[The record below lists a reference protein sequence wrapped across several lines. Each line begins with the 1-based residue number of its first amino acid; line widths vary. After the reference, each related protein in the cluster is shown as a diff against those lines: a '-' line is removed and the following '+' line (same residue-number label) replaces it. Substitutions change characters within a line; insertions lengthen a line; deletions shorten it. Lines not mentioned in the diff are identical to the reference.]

1 MERRLYCITVALLAL
16 LVFTASPTWAE
27 EYAFGIAGT
36 KVTSE
41 NVDKL
46 KDISG
51 VTLGTGGELKYDP
64 TKKLLSLKN
73 VTITSPD
80 GKIAIEN
87 AGNADLKI
95 EVAGNNN
102 ISSKNADGL
111 SFGASATIMGDG
123 SLTVK
128 TEGNNSAI
136 YVRTGATLTVENTML
151 TAEGKNGIFG
161 QDGRNGTLIIRNATV
176 SAKGAD
182 LALADLATLTLEKSH
197 IVSPEGGYWDAGKHA
212 VMASGSKAK
221 EVKIEPSYGFYIA
234 GVVVTS
240 TNMAKLNE
248 ITGVTLGTDGELKY
262 APTTNTLT
270 LKNVTIA
277 SPDRKI
283 AIENA
288 GNADLKIEVA
298 GNNNITS
305 KNADGLTFGASA
317 TITGEGT
324 LTVTTEGH
332 NSAIYVPSATLT
344 VENTTLSA
352 EGYHGIFGQDGK
364 NVTLIIRNATVNAK
378 GRKGE
383 SGYAIADFATL
394 TLDKCFIFSP
404 KEGKW
409 DAGKHA
415 VMDGSSKAKEVEVKR
430 FVGFNLEP
438 TTLEE
443 IPAEGGMPS
452 VNVISEKAWTLSM
465 PAEATWVTPSATTGT
480 GSQTVRF
487 TVEKNETSSMRS
499 VKVTFTQS
507 ETTYTLELE
516 IKQAGKLH
524 IPLTGIEIVPNSLP
538 IKVEGSS
545 KLTLKFKPDDATNKE
560 VTWAVTEGNESL
572 TVDQEG
578 NIRATKVAGT
588 ATVTVTSKENPT
600 ITAKCN
606 VRVTSDDVPVESIE
620 VIPATLELTEGKSA
634 TLGVK
639 ITPQT
644 ATNQEVTWSIKSGN
658 EYITLSGNMVNGVK
672 EGQAEVEAKVGDKTN
687 VCKITVK
694 KKIAVT
700 SVRIEPGVVTLSV
713 GKTQQLKAI
722 IEPSTATNQK
732 VTWTLTSGDGVVTLS
747 ATGLVTAVK
756 KGTAKV
762 TATVDG
768 QTAMCTVNVTESKV
782 PKAVEDAVLSTV
794 IVAPN
799 PFTTQLRILN
809 PEGASMT
816 YELLNLAG
824 QVLRAGALNGIEMV
838 VDTADLPAG
847 GYFARLTGENGAKRT
862 IRIICIR

>member
-102 ISSKNADGL
+102 I
-111 SFGASATIMGDG
+111 
-123 SLTVK
+123 
-128 TEGNNSAI
+128 
-136 YVRTGATLTVENTML
+136 
-151 TAEGKNGIFG
+151 
-161 QDGRNGTLIIRNATV
+161 
-176 SAKGAD
+176 
-182 LALADLATLTLEKSH
+182 
-197 IVSPEGGYWDAGKHA
+197 
-212 VMASGSKAK
+212 
-221 EVKIEPSYGFYIA
+221 
-234 GVVVTS
+234 
-240 TNMAKLNE
+240 
-248 ITGVTLGTDGELKY
+248 
-262 APTTNTLT
+262 
-270 LKNVTIA
+270 
-277 SPDRKI
+277 
-283 AIENA
+283 
-288 GNADLKIEVA
+288 
-298 GNNNITS
+298 TS

-352 EGYHGIFGQDGK
+352 EGYHGIFGQDGR

-378 GRKGE
+378 GRKRE

>member
-1 MERRLYCITVALLAL
+1 
-16 LVFTASPTWAE
+16 
-27 EYAFGIAGT
+27 
-36 KVTSE
+36 
-41 NVDKL
+41 
-46 KDISG
+46 
-51 VTLGTGGELKYDP
+51 
-64 TKKLLSLKN
+64 
-73 VTITSPD
+73 
-80 GKIAIEN
+80 
-87 AGNADLKI
+87 
-95 EVAGNNN
+95 
-102 ISSKNADGL
+102 
-111 SFGASATIMGDG
+111 
-123 SLTVK
+123 
-128 TEGNNSAI
+128 
-136 YVRTGATLTVENTML
+136 
-151 TAEGKNGIFG
+151 
-161 QDGRNGTLIIRNATV
+161 
-176 SAKGAD
+176 
-182 LALADLATLTLEKSH
+182 
-197 IVSPEGGYWDAGKHA
+197 
-212 VMASGSKAK
+212 
-221 EVKIEPSYGFYIA
+221 
-234 GVVVTS
+234 
-240 TNMAKLNE
+240 
-248 ITGVTLGTDGELKY
+248 
-262 APTTNTLT
+262 
-270 LKNVTIA
+270 
-277 SPDRKI
+277 
-283 AIENA
+283 
-288 GNADLKIEVA
+288 
-298 GNNNITS
+298 
-305 KNADGLTFGASA
+305 
-317 TITGEGT
+317 
-324 LTVTTEGH
+324 
-332 NSAIYVPSATLT
+332 
-344 VENTTLSA
+344 
-352 EGYHGIFGQDGK
+352 
-364 NVTLIIRNATVNAK
+364 VNAK

-383 SGYAIADFATL
+383 SGYAIADFAAL

-443 IPAEGGMPS
+443 IPAEGGTPS